1 MAGPAEALLEAAR
14 QEDVVRDAAG
24 RRITLRRLGALD
36 KLRLFEAAGPVLS
49 GNDRWLG
56 MAVLACSVTAIDDV
70 PWPMPA
76 NKQGVEAMVQRLG
89 DDGIAAVSDA
99 LAPGDADADLDVAG
113 N

>member
-1 MAGPAEALLEAAR
+1 MQGPSERLLEAA
-14 QEDVVRDAAG
+14 QHEETVRDAQG
-24 RRITLRRLGALD
+24 RRIVLRRLGALD

-89 DDGIAAVSDA
+89 DDGITAVSQA
-99 LAPGDADADLDVAG
+99 LAPADADADADAAG

>member
-1 MAGPAEALLEAAR
+1 MAGPSDALLEAAR
-14 QEDVVRDAAG
+14 QENVVRDATG
-24 RRITLRRLGALD
+24 RRIPLRRLGALD

-76 NKQGVEAMVQRLG
+76 SKQGVEAMVQRLG

-99 LAPGDADADLDVAG
+99 LASDEADADPDVAG